1 MHAGSLVATHAPADA
16 WRHAVRLAASLEHYI
31 AQLRAHMQLSSNEMN
46 VLLLLHD
53 GGACPMTELSHRVR
67 LTRPALTSLVDRLEA
82 AGWLTR
88 SGDAGDRRR
97 VIVSLTTRF
106 EEEFLAA
113 SHDWRQRLQNHASAD
128 ADAWSRL
135 RGDID
140 AMCRIAERSA
150 LELRVPI
157 TRPGR

>member
-1 MHAGSLVATHAPADA
+1 MTTGSPVVTHAPADA

-31 AQLRAHMQLSSNEMN
+31 AQLRASLQLSSNEMN

-53 GGACPMTELSHRVR
+53 GGACAMTELSHRVR

-97 VIVSLTTRF
+97 VIVSLTSKF
-106 EEEFLAA
+106 EEQFLAA

-128 ADAWSRL
+128 PAGWSRL

-140 AMCRIAERSA
+140 AICRIAERSA
-150 LELRVPI
+150 IELRTPI
-157 TRPGR
+157 RRPAR